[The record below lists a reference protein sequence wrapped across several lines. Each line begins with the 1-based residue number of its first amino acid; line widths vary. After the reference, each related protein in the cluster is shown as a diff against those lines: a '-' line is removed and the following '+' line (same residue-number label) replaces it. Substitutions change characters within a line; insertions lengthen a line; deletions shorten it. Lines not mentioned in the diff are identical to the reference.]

1 MEYIKINGGNTL
13 HGNASVQGSKNAVL
27 PILAAT
33 ILSGKTSRIHNCP
46 KLSDVK
52 MTVEILK
59 FLGCDVLVSDNIITV
74 NSSNLNTDFIPY
86 DMMKKLRSSI
96 IFLGAILSRQKSAS
110 LSFPGGC
117 EIGLRPIDLHLKALK
132 MLGVE
137 IKEEHGY
144 LNCKLDKF
152 NPCKIHLDFP
162 SVGATENIMLI
173 SAVSKGTTTIVNAAK
188 EPEICDLQNFLNKMG
203 ASIKGAGTSV
213 IVIKGVD
220 KLNDCEHTIIPDRIV
235 ASTYLS
241 AAMVTGGSVLV
252 ENVIPNHFGAV
263 TSVFEQCGA
272 KVETFKNALYLKA
285 PKKIKRINL
294 IRTSPYPGFPTDAQ
308 SLVMSVLSV
317 ADGVSI
323 IKESIFENR
332 FKHASELIK
341 MGADIRI
348 EDRIAIIN
356 GVLKLAGAQVF
367 ASDLRSGAALVVAA
381 LCANGKTEVYN
392 LNFIDRGYE
401 NLVGVLKN
409 LGADIER
416 VDDGNKR

>member
-13 HGNASVQGSKNAVL
+13 HGNAYVQGSKNAVL

-33 ILSGKTSRIHNCP
+33 ILSGKTSKIHNCP

-59 FLGCDVLVSDNIITV
+59 FLGCDILVSGNKITV
-74 NSSNLNTDFIPY
+74 NSSNITTDFIPY
-86 DMMKKLRSSI
+86 EMMKKLRSSI

-117 EIGLRPIDLHLKALK
+117 EIGLRPIDIHLKSLK
-132 MLGVE
+132 MLGVD

-144 LNCKLDKF
+144 LNCRLDKLK
-152 NPCKIHLDFP
+152 PGKIHLDFP

-173 SAVSKGTTTIVNAAK
+173 SAISNGTTTIINAAK

-203 ASIKGAGTSV
+203 AKIKGAGTSV
-213 IVIKGVD
+213 IVIEGVS
-220 KLNDCEHTIIPDRIV
+220 KLNECEHTIIPDRIV

-241 AAMVTGGSVLV
+241 AAMITGGSVIV

-272 KVETFKNALYLKA
+272 KVETFKNSLYLKA
-285 PKKIKRINL
+285 PKKIRRVNL
-294 IRTSPYPGFPTDAQ
+294 VRTSPYPGFPTDAQ
-308 SLVMSVLSV
+308 PVIVSVLSK

-323 IKESIFENR
+323 VKENIFENR
-332 FKHASELIK
+332 FKHTSELIK

-356 GVLKLAGAQVF
+356 GVKELTGAQLF

-381 LCANGKTEVYN
+381 LCANGQSQVYN

-401 NLVGVLKN
+401 NLVDVLKN

-416 VDDGNKR
+416 INDGNE

>member
-1 MEYIKINGGNTL
+1 LEYIKINGGNTL
-13 HGNASVQGSKNAVL
+13 HGNAYVQGSKNAVL

-33 ILSGKTSRIHNCP
+33 ILSGKTSKIHNCP

-59 FLGCDVLVSDNIITV
+59 FLGCDILVSGNKITV
-74 NSSNLNTDFIPY
+74 NSSNITTDFIPY
-86 DMMKKLRSSI
+86 EMMKKLRSSI

-117 EIGLRPIDLHLKALK
+117 EIGLRPIDIHLKSLK
-132 MLGVE
+132 MLGVD

-144 LNCKLDKF
+144 LNCRLDKLK
-152 NPCKIHLDFP
+152 PGKIHLDFP

-173 SAVSKGTTTIVNAAK
+173 SAISNGTTTIINAAK

-203 ASIKGAGTSV
+203 AKIKGAGTSV
-213 IVIKGVD
+213 IVIEGVS
-220 KLNDCEHTIIPDRIV
+220 KLNECEHTIIPDRIV

-241 AAMVTGGSVLV
+241 AAMITGGSVIV

-272 KVETFKNALYLKA
+272 KVETFKNSLYLKA
-285 PKKIKRINL
+285 PKKIRRVNL
-294 IRTSPYPGFPTDAQ
+294 VRTSPYPGFPTDAQ
-308 SLVMSVLSV
+308 PVIVSVLSK

-323 IKESIFENR
+323 VKENIFENR
-332 FKHASELIK
+332 FKHTSELIK

-356 GVLKLAGAQVF
+356 GVKELTGAQLF

-381 LCANGKTEVYN
+381 LCANGQSQVYN

-401 NLVGVLKN
+401 NLVDVLKN

-416 VDDGNKR
+416 INDGNEW